1 MLKEINRN
9 TTTFTRVLSR
19 RMNWTHSSLL
29 GIWDMIVFSLENMYC
44 KRFYILSSVCWM
56 KTVQILF
63 FPIKTPGKKKRVL
76 AKPPPFSHDSSV
88 NLYAVLKMRGKKKP
102 NFEVYYKCYSAISWC
117 VCYLHSAPRLCF
129 QTGNLHD
136 MQCFLA
142 GPQLQCCVGLWTSH
156 LNEKWG
162 R

>member
-9 TTTFTRVLSR
+9 ATTFTRVLSR

-88 NLYAVLKMRGKKKP
+88 NLYAVLKMRGKKTQTL
-102 NFEVYYKCYSAISWC
+102 KCIINVILQFHG
-117 VCYLHSAPRLCF
+117 VCYLYSAPRLCF

>member
-63 FPIKTPGKKKRVL
+63 FPIKTPGKKKEYWQNHLLFLMTVVSICMQ
-76 AKPPPFSHDSSV
+76 F
-88 NLYAVLKMRGKKKP
+88 LKWGEKK
-102 NFEVYYKCYSAISWC
+102 NQTLKCIINVILQFHG
-117 VCYLHSAPRLCF
+117 VCYLYSAPRLCF